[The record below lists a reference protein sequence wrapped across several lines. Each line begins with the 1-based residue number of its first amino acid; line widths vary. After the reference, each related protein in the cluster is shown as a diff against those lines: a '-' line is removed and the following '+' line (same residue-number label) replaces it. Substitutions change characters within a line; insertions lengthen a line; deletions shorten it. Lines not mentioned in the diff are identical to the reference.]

1 MEREIINNCR
11 QGKCEKE
18 EKVKVKDIIIVY
30 TVHLE
35 FPFNSKAWSCVP
47 TMLLSLKFSKE

>member
-18 EKVKVKDIIIVY
+18 EKVKDIIIVY
-30 TVHLE
+30 IVQHLE
-35 FPFNSKAWSCVP
+35 FPFNSKAYGLVYQPCC
-47 TMLLSLKFSKE
+47 